1 MFSFRLQVFYSV
13 ATHLSFTKAAE
24 ELFVTQPAVT
34 KSIKELESEL
44 DVRLFNRKGN
54 RIDLTEAGHILF
66 RYVEQI
72 AVLHNQLDFDLSV
85 LRKKYSGQLKIG
97 ASTTIGQ
104 YVLPPVLALFNQRY
118 PEISFSLTNN
128 NTYKIEKAL
137 IDGQIDIGV
146 VEGSSKNAQLKYIPF
161 LKDEIVAIAHTS
173 QKLAQKDEIT
183 LDELTSIPLV
193 LRETGSGS
201 LDVITDKLREHT
213 IKLKDLNIIM
223 NLGST
228 ESIKSFLANSNS
240 LGLISINAVSKN
252 IVNGEFKV
260 IDIKVFNIVRTFY
273 FIHQQGNISGFADVF
288 MQFVQNHYNQK
299 L

>member
-44 DVRLFNRKGN
+44 DIRLFNRKGN

-66 RYVEQI
+66 QYVEQI
-72 AVLHNQLDFDLSV
+72 AVLHNKLDFDLSV
-85 LRKKYSGQLKIG
+85 LRKRYSGQLRIG

-104 YVLPPVLALFNQRY
+104 YVLPPVLALFNQKY
-118 PEISFSLTNN
+118 PEINLSLINN
-128 NTYKIEKAL
+128 NTQKIEKAL

-146 VEGSSKNAQLKYIPF
+146 VEGNSKNTQLKYVPF
-161 LKDEIVAIAHTS
+161 LKDEIVAVAHTS
-173 QKLAQKDEIT
+173 QKLSERDEIT
-183 LDELTSIPLV
+183 LDELKDIPLV
-193 LRETGSGS
+193 LREIGSGS
-201 LDVITDKLREHT
+201 LDVITDKLRQYK

-228 ESIKSFLANSNS
+228 ESIKSFLANSDS
-240 LGLISINAVSKN
+240 LGLISISAVSKN
-252 IVNGEFKV
+252 ILNGEFKI
-260 IDIKVFNIVRTFY
+260 IDIKDFNLERPFY
-273 FIHQQGNISGFADVF
+273 FIHQQGNVSGFADVF
-288 MQFVQNHYNQK
+288 VQFVQRYYNQK